1 MLFVFCVVFLFG
13 GNNFALGLTLV
24 TFSFFAVLMID
35 NSTARVRY
43 KDLVKIIYAVAF
55 TLSAL
60 NIILGA
66 IL

>member
-24 TFSFFAVLMID
+24 TLSFFAVLLID